1 MTPQVSSSAFD
12 PFALLKVLQA
22 HQVQLLLIG
31 GIAGVLHGSPSMTN
45 DLDICHSRDMDNLRK
60 LAAALVELNARLR
73 GAPEDAP
80 FILDARTLAAGG
92 NFTFSTT
99 AGALDCLA
107 FPSGSKGYDELI
119 ANAVSMDLDGLNVK
133 VVALN
138 DLIRIKRAAGRPKDL
153 IEVEILGALRDEIE
167 KA

>member
-1 MTPQVSSSAFD
+1 MNPQGSLSAFD

-22 HQVQLLLIG
+22 HQVQFLLIG

-45 DLDICHSRDMDNLRK
+45 DLDICHSPDKGNLQR
-60 LAAALVELNARLR
+60 LAAALVELNARSR
-73 GAPEDAP
+73 GAPDDVP
-80 FILDARTLAAGG
+80 FLLDAQTLAAGG
-92 NFTFSTT
+92 NFAFSTS

-107 FPSGSKGYDELI
+107 FPSGSNGYDELV
-119 ANAVSMDLDGLNVK
+119 ANAVSMDLDGLDVK

-138 DLIRIKRAAGRPKDL
+138 DLIRMKRAAGRPKDL

-167 KA
+167 EA